1 MSWTLRVARRAEKLL
16 ARSPA
21 KDRARLVTAI
31 AEMQD
36 NPFVGDVVR
45 LQGEDNTWR
54 RRVGSYRILFEID
67 IKELTVDVLEV
78 ARRTSTT
85 Y

>member
-1 MSWTLRVARRAEKLL
+1 MSWTLRVARRAEKSLV
-16 ARSPA
+16 RSPA

-36 NPFVGDVVR
+36 NPFAGDVVR

-67 IKELTVDVLEV
+67 VRGLTVDVLEV

>member
-1 MSWTLRVARRAEKLL
+1 MSWTLRVARRAEKSL

-31 AEMQD
+31 GEMQD

-54 RRVGSYRILFEID
+54 RHVGSYRILFEID
-67 IKELTVDVLEV
+67 IKGLTVDVLEV